1 MVRHLLT
8 QCSWLLYN
16 ENQLYISLLLDFEF
30 SHVICHSQW
39 RRNNGIPVPSPGLNK
54 LLLAVC
60 TCIITWSRMSLGQ
73 PAGSRKRVID
83 IWNTAEALQLS
94 PASIGQPT
102 ANPQDMLHK
111 TDVLLRLRRII
122 QRCFYPPPTYPA
134 WAGPRGAGRGS
145 GSVCGFWERPPEW
158 MVGAL
163 NRAMEESSEP
173 QLDAKSKVTNQVS
186 EWPSSPVPR
195 PALLGKGWATEPGP
209 SPAPGSCG
217 MMPP

>member
-1 MVRHLLT
+1 MPRSSIT
-8 QCSWLLYN
+8 TEDCDMPCR
-16 ENQLYISLLLDFEF
+16 ENTYI
-30 SHVICHSQW
+30 SQW

-145 GSVCGFWERPPEW
+145 GSVCDSWERPPEW

-173 QLDAKSKVTNQVS
+173 QLDAKSKVTSQVS